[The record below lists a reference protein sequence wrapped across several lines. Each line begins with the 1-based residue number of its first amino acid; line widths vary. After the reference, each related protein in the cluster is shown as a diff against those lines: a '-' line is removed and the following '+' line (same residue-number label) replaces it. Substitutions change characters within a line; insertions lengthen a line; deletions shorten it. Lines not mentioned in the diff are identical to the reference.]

1 MAIEKLGIVTLN
13 DVRAFF
19 TESNAAMIGSK
30 DLIQDTFVYP
40 PGKEDKITEILDKLS
55 SPTNLLV
62 WGTRGVGKT
71 LFMKKTYYDL
81 LDQKNTTVM
90 PIYIDLNK
98 VYHLAESLYK
108 ASTLNDADRLPLV
121 NQLLERYYRI
131 MIYRGVLECLRN
143 RNLDNKVFDFLKSLL
158 GSEFTKKNK
167 ITEIKTFLETEIFKL
182 GSPFSTQELTRG
194 KLNLSRSITG
204 QEDVQKYLTNSYT
217 EIFEKIYQTL
227 DVRTFILIFDE
238 FSMLPA
244 HLQDAMMSN
253 VIQSLETKKEYAIYF
268 KILIMNGRYLID
280 TQTKDMTQHGFLPI
294 RLEREYYDLFK
305 GANPE
310 TSIDSYYKAVCL
322 NRLRGMA
329 GNFLV
334 NENDVMQEGTQVEK
348 LFTDADGA
356 NSFHML
362 VNFAGYNF
370 RRFFNFISNIC
381 NNMSNAHY
389 FTEEMILQQSNSHYT
404 ELLGKIKQNP
414 DLQQY
419 SQAVD
424 TFLSELV
431 NGLPENCLYFSL
443 SDDQPFIIRMLEYF
457 SIITQVTDKVVNRR
471 TIPIYVLDLSTYV
484 AIKEIALRELKE
496 KVTKGEL
503 QVFYIGELDKV
514 PVFNIDDFE
523 GIHIASKI
531 DEKFRELAYNLQEI
545 VVFEADLA
553 NGKEDAVYV
562 KRCIDRI
569 LNKIELKY
577 KEKYT
582 RETLEQKLKS
592 YDTRTEVVLSVDSTL
607 ITDKKAEDALW
618 QVEEEAIE
626 AAAAGYDPEIESK
639 ELSKLAKM
647 DSRTLEE
654 LIKLHITHDFIVK
667 LKGDEERQ
675 IALLIKTPMGLR
687 GTLKKVL
694 DHL

>member
-1 MAIEKLGIVTLN
+1 MTKEKFEVVTLN

-40 PGKEDKITEILDKLS
+40 PGKEGKITEILDKLS

-81 LDQKNTTVM
+81 LDQKNKAVM
-90 PIYIDLNK
+90 PIFIDLNK

-108 ASTLNDADRLPLV
+108 ASVMSDADRLPLV

-204 QEDVQKYLTNSYT
+204 QRDVQKYLTNSYT

-227 DVRTFILIFDE
+227 DVKTFILIFDE

-253 VIQSLETKKEYAIYF
+253 VIQSLETKKEYAVYF
-268 KILIMNGRYLID
+268 KILVMNGRYLID
-280 TQTKDMTQHGFLPI
+280 TQTKDMTQHGFLSI
-294 RLEREYYDLFK
+294 RLEREYYDIFK

-310 TSIDSYYKAVCL
+310 TSIYSYYRAVSL

-334 NENDVMQEGTQVEK
+334 DENTMIQEGTQVDK
-348 LFTDADGA
+348 LFTDAESTD
-356 NSFHML
+356 SFPML

-381 NNMSNAHY
+381 NNSSNAHY
-389 FTEEMILQQSNSHYT
+389 FTEEMILRQSNSHYT

-414 DLQQY
+414 ELQQY

-484 AIKEIALRELKE
+484 AIKEITLRELKE

-503 QVFYIGELDKV
+503 QVFQIGDLDKI
-514 PVFNIDDFE
+514 PVFNTEDFE
-523 GIHIASKI
+523 GIQVAYKI
-531 DEKFRELAYNLQEI
+531 DEKFQDLAFNLQEI
-545 VVFEADLA
+545 IVFEADLA
-553 NGKEDAVYV
+553 DGKEDAVYV
-562 KRCIDRI
+562 KRSIDRI
-569 LNKIELKY
+569 LSKLELKY
-577 KEKYT
+577 NEKYT
-582 RETLEQKLKS
+582 RETLEKKIKS
-592 YDTRTEVVLSVDSTL
+592 FDTRTEVVLSVDSTL
-607 ITDKKAEDALW
+607 ITDKKAEDALRKLERE
-618 QVEEEAIE
+618 VIK
-626 AAAAGYDPEIESK
+626 AAAAGYDTELESK
-639 ELSKLAKM
+639 KLSNLAKI
-647 DSRTLEE
+647 DSRTIEE
-654 LIKLHITHDFIVK
+654 LIKLYITQDFIIK

-675 IALLIKTPMGLR
+675 IALLIKTPMGVR

-694 DHL
+694 DSL